1 VWACADSFAYWTAAP
16 AALARLVGV
25 SSVPKRQRKIAERTD
40 VDVLGKLEG
49 KPAMLAGSY
58 NAVRARGAA
67 TQPGSPGAFNRGP
80 RDRGKGG
87 RMDGDRA
94 RGPNDDPVPA
104 PDERRRLR
112 RMATGPS
119 RRWASI
125 RPDESTPAE
134 GGGA

>member
-1 VWACADSFAYWTAAP
+1 MSWANWRASPRCS
-16 AALARLVGV
+16 
-25 SSVPKRQRKIAERTD
+25 
-40 VDVLGKLEG
+40 
-49 KPAMLAGSY
+49 AGSY